1 MTSVDW
7 KTPSVTSIDARGL
20 AVRQIAY
27 WRTVAGGPVETL
39 ITRLRNDVIGRPVEQ
54 RDPRLADALKPNL
67 ATVHGLTG
75 QSVKVASVDAGVRT
89 VLLGPAGEIRQRWD
103 GRGSHWRTTY
113 DNQLRVLTPGR
124 AGVQT
129 P

>member
-1 MTSVDW
+1 MMTSVDW

-89 VLLGPAGEIRQRWD
+89 VLVG
-103 GRGSHWRTTY
+103 GSHWRTTY